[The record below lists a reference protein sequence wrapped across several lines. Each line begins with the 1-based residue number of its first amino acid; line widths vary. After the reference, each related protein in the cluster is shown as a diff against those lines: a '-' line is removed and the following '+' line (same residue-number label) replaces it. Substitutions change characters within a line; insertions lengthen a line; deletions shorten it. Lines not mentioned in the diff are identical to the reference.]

1 MFKTIIIISI
11 LFFQTLSYAD
21 ENWRLIREEQDI
33 QVYSRDNTDLLLKS
47 VKGVVKIQASM
58 DDLLEV
64 LADTKTCSQWLY
76 QCKFSR
82 TIKQPSFVERY
93 DYIVTDMP
101 WPVWDRDVVVRS
113 VFQQNRATKQ
123 VEIKF
128 SSSPNS
134 VPLKPGLV
142 RVRRMEGRML
152 LTPQGKKTVQVIYEV
167 SVDPAGKIPK
177 WLVNQTAEDFPF
189 YSLKKLRDLF
199 E

>member
-1 MFKTIIIISI
+1 MLKTILLISI
-11 LFFQTLSYAD
+11 LFFQVFVCAD

-47 VKGVVKIQASM
+47 VKGVVKINASL

-64 LADTKTCSQWLY
+64 LADIKTCSQWLH
-76 QCKFSR
+76 QCKFAR
-82 TIKQPSFVERY
+82 TIKQPSFIERY

-123 VEIKF
+123 VTITF
-128 SSSPNS
+128 SSSPDS
-134 VPLKPGLV
+134 VPLKSGLI
-142 RVRRMEGRML
+142 RVTKMEGRML
-152 LTPQGKKTVQVIYEV
+152 LTPHEKEFVQVIYEV

-189 YSLKKLRDLF
+189 YSLKKLRELF